1 MSEYKDSFVNMISG
15 IGIDIVDVK
24 RFIVYSDKSDIRLS
38 KLFTAKELDYCFRRD
53 PPSNGLA
60 GKFAAK
66 EAVIKML
73 ASCGTNV
80 GNVKEIEIL
89 NDRYG
94 KPFVNSSLEGTSKI
108 RISISHDGGFAVAVA
123 LMD

>member
-66 EAVIKML
+66 L
-73 ASCGTNV
+73 
-80 GNVKEIEIL
+80 L
-89 NDRYG
+89 NY
-94 KPFVNSSLEGTSKI
+94 SKI
-108 RISISHDGGFAVAVA
+108 MHMKNVAIVSILSNSNKNILFQ
-123 LMD
+123 LQINFIFYQ